1 MSIYLVTLLNVLNSI
16 ALRGSRVLMSL
27 FAIQLGAGAFE
38 IGLLIA
44 VSLVF
49 QLFLGIYAGRVADRY
64 GFRLPILLGSLG
76 SSLAMLVP
84 WLLPDLTGLYG
95 SRALTGLSFIFF
107 AVAIQNLAASMDGPE
122 MRARNLSTFTLGGS
136 ISGMIA
142 PLLVGFSIDHFG
154 HAQSYLLLA
163 CLAILPMLALF
174 TFPQIVP
181 AAHGRKSKAAQ
192 SNVLELMRIA
202 PLRRTLLA
210 GAIIFSGTDLL
221 SFYVPIYGASIG
233 LSASTIGGILGAYA
247 AAQFVVRA
255 VMPALVKR
263 WGEEKI
269 LTASLLAS
277 GAAYPLFPFFQNPWI
292 LTLIAFALGL
302 GLGCGQPLSMMLTY
316 NRSPDGRTGEV
327 LGLRITINKIV
338 QIGVPLVFGV
348 VGSAFGLMTVFV
360 SNAVILAA
368 GAYLN
373 QQAGQDPSGVSGQG
387 SGGPKPVRGQDA

>member
-1 MSIYLVTLLNVLNSI
+1 MSIYLITLLNVINSI

-27 FAIQLGAGAFE
+27 FAIYLGAGAFE
-38 IGLLIA
+38 IGILIA
-44 VSLVF
+44 ASLAF
-49 QLFLGIYAGRVADRY
+49 QLFLGIPAGRVIDRY
-64 GFRLPILLGSLG
+64 GFRLPILFGSLG
-76 SSLAMLVP
+76 SCLAMVVP
-84 WLLPDLTGLYG
+84 WIYPDLAGLYA

-107 AVAIQNLAASMDGPE
+107 SVAMQNLAASLGGPE
-122 MRARNLSTFTLGGS
+122 MRARNLATYSLGGS

-142 PLLVGFSIDHFG
+142 PILVGFAIDHFG
-154 HAQSYLLLA
+154 HAESYLILA

-181 AAHGRKSKAAQ
+181 ATRGRKPKPGQA
-192 SNVLELMRIA
+192 NLLELMRIA

-210 GAIIFSGTDLL
+210 GAIVFSGSDIL

-233 LSASTIGGILGAYA
+233 LSASTIGVILGAYA

-255 VMPALVKR
+255 VMPVLVRR
-263 WGEEKI
+263 WGEERL
-269 LTASLLAS
+269 LTLSLFAA
-277 GAAYPLFPFFQNPWI
+277 GIAYPLFPFFENPWA

-327 LGLRITINKIV
+327 LGLRVTINKVV
-338 QIGVPLVFGV
+338 QIGVPLLFGL
-348 VGSAFGLMTVFV
+348 VGSAFGLMAVFW
-360 SNAVILAA
+360 SNAVFLVG

-373 QQAGQDPSGVSGQG
+373 QKSG
-387 SGGPKPVRGQDA
+387 PAEDRTATADEPR

>member
-1 MSIYLVTLLNVLNSI
+1 LNVINSV

-27 FAIQLGAGAFE
+27 FAIYLGAGAFE
-38 IGLLIA
+38 IGILIS
-44 VSLVF
+44 VSLLF
-49 QLFLGIYAGRVADRY
+49 QLFLGIYAGRVTDRY
-64 GFRLPILLGSLG
+64 GFRLPILFGSLG
-76 SSLAMLVP
+76 SSLAMIVP
-84 WLLPDLTGLYG
+84 WIHPDLAGLYA

-107 AVAIQNLAASMDGPE
+107 AIAIQNLAASMDGPE

-142 PLLVGFSIDHFG
+142 PILVGFSIDHFG
-154 HAQSYLLLA
+154 HARSYLLLA
-163 CLAILPMLALF
+163 GLAILPMLALF
-174 TFPQIVP
+174 TFPRIVP
-181 AAHGRKSKAAQ
+181 RAQGRKPKPGQA
-192 SNVLELMRIA
+192 NLLELMRIA

-210 GAIIFSGTDLL
+210 GAIVFSGTELL

-233 LSASTIGGILGAYA
+233 LSASTIGIILGAYA

-255 VMPALVKR
+255 VMPALVGR

-269 LTASLLAS
+269 LTLSLLAA
-277 GAAYPLFPFFQNPWI
+277 GAAYPLFPVFENPRS

-327 LGLRITINKIV
+327 LGLRVTINKVV
-338 QIGVPLVFGV
+338 QMGVPLLFGL
-348 VGSAFGLMTVFV
+348 VGSAFGLVTVFV
-360 SNAVILAA
+360 SNAVFLAA

-373 QQAGQDPSGVSGQG
+373 H
-387 SGGPKPVRGQDA
+387 KPGLPQEQEQPQINADKRR

>member
-1 MSIYLVTLLNVLNSI
+1 VSIYLITLLNVLNSI

-49 QLFLGIYAGRVADRY
+49 QLFLGIYAGKVSDRY
-64 GFRLPILLGSLG
+64 GFRLPILFGSLG
-76 SSLAMLVP
+76 SALAMLVP
-84 WLLPDLTGLYG
+84 WLYPDLTGLYA
-95 SRALTGLSFIFF
+95 SRALTGFSFIFF

-154 HAQSYLLLA
+154 HARAYLFLG

-181 AAHGRKSKAAQ
+181 TTQGRKPRADQ

-210 GAIIFSGTDLL
+210 GAIVFSGTDLL

-233 LSASTIGGILGAYA
+233 LSASTIGVILGAYA

-255 VMPALVKR
+255 VMPALVRR
-263 WGEEKI
+263 WGEEKL
-269 LTASLLAS
+269 LTLSLLAAA
-277 GAAYPLFPFFQNPWI
+277 AAYPLFPFFQNPWV
-292 LTLIAFALGL
+292 LTAIAFALGL

-338 QIGVPLVFGV
+338 QIGVPLVFGF
-348 VGSAFGLMTVFV
+348 VGSAFGLITVFV
-360 SNAVILAA
+360 SNAVFLVA

-373 QQAGQDPSGVSGQG
+373 QKADPPQD
-387 SGGPKPVRGQDA
+387 RNATADERR

>member
-1 MSIYLVTLLNVLNSI
+1 VSIYLITLLNVLNSI

-27 FAIQLGAGAFE
+27 FAIRLGAGAFE

-49 QLFLGIYAGRVADRY
+49 QLFLGIYAGKVSDRY
-64 GFRLPILLGSLG
+64 GFRLPILAGSLG
-76 SSLAMLVP
+76 SALAMVVP
-84 WLLPDLTGLYG
+84 WLYPDLIGLYA
-95 SRALTGLSFIFF
+95 SRALTGFSFIFF

-154 HAQSYLLLA
+154 YAHSYLLLG

-181 AAHGRKSKAAQ
+181 ATQGRKQKASQ

-233 LSASTIGGILGAYA
+233 LSASTIGVILGAYA

-255 VMPALVKR
+255 IMPALVKR
-263 WGEEKI
+263 WGEERI

-277 GAAYPLFPFFQNPWI
+277 AAAYPLFPFFVNPWI

-316 NRSPDGRTGEV
+316 NRSPEGRTGEV
-327 LGLRITINKIV
+327 LGLRITINKVV
-338 QIGVPLVFGV
+338 QIGVPLAFGF
-348 VGSAFGLMTVFV
+348 VGSAFGLLTVFV
-360 SNAVILAA
+360 SNAAILAA

-373 QQAGQDPSGVSGQG
+373 QKADRPERRDLNSVTRDS
-387 SGGPKPVRGQDA
+387 

>member
-1 MSIYLVTLLNVLNSI
+1 MSIYLITLLNVVNSI

-27 FAIQLGAGAFE
+27 FAITLGAGAFE
-38 IGLLIA
+38 IGILIV
-44 VSLVF
+44 VSLMF
-49 QLFLGIYAGRVADRY
+49 QLFLGIYAGKVTDRY
-64 GFRLPILLGSLG
+64 GFRLPILCGSLG
-76 SSLAMLVP
+76 SSLAMVVP
-84 WLLPDLTGLYG
+84 WIYPDLIGLYV

-107 AVAIQNLAASMDGPE
+107 SIAIQNLAASLDGPE
-122 MRARNLSTFTLGGS
+122 MRARNLATFTLGGS

-142 PLLVGFSIDHFG
+142 PVLVGFSIDYFG
-154 HAQSYLLLA
+154 HARGYLLLG

-181 AAHGRKSKAAQ
+181 RAQGRKPKAER
-192 SNVLELMRIA
+192 SNLLDLMRIA

-210 GAIIFSGTDLL
+210 GAIVFSGTDLL

-233 LSASTIGGILGAYA
+233 LSASTIGVILSAYA

-255 VMPALVKR
+255 VMPALVSR
-263 WGEEKI
+263 WGEDRL
-269 LTASLLAS
+269 LTLSLLA
-277 GAAYPLFPFFQNPWI
+277 AAITYPLFPFFENPWV

-327 LGLRITINKIV
+327 LGLRVTINKIV
-338 QIGVPLVFGV
+338 QIGVPLLFGL
-348 VGSAFGLMTVFV
+348 VGSAFGLITVFV
-360 SNAVILAA
+360 SNAVLLAA

-373 QQAGQDPSGVSGQG
+373 RKSDSPEGRDLNSVT
-387 SGGPKPVRGQDA
+387 RDL